1 MSLRAIEQAQLK
13 HAPSHHHGEE
23 HAIQHLSHQFE
34 DLDQQNESYVV
45 GMWTFL
51 VTEIMFF
58 GALFL
63 AYSVYRVL
71 YFDTYM
77 DAHKFLSIPL
87 GTVNTFVLLT
97 SSLAM
102 ALGVHAAQVGRRK
115 SLIGWLLLTVALS
128 FVFLGV
134 KAVEY
139 SEKFHERLYPGP
151 TFDYVVANAVYA
163 SHHPSYIAEHPEYR
177 DFEKILEERGA
188 HSGKTTAPFEGSSV
202 DYSTVNG
209 YRSSVPGVAL
219 RTEDLGDMPVQVK
232 QEVMSNRAQLF
243 FSLYFAM
250 TGLHAIHIIIGIIL
264 MLVIAYLAARNHPSV
279 QDFMPTEMVGLYW
292 HFVDI
297 VWIFLFP
304 MMYLIS

>member
-1 MSLRAIEQAQLK
+1 MSLRAIEQAQLR
-13 HAPSHHHGEE
+13 HAPNNGHGEG

-71 YFDTYM
+71 YFQTYLE
-77 DAHKFLSIPL
+77 AHKFLSIPL

-102 ALGVHAAQVGRRK
+102 ALGVHAAQTGKKK
-115 SLIGWLLLTVALS
+115 SLIGWLLLTVFFS
-128 FVFLGV
+128 FIFLGV

-139 SEKFHERLYPGP
+139 SGKFHEHLFPGP
-151 TFDYVVANAVYA
+151 TFDYMIANAEYA
-163 SHHPSYIAEHPEYR
+163 SHNPEFIVTHPQFKDY
-177 DFEKILEERGA
+177 EKILKERGA
-188 HSGKTTAPFEGSSV
+188 ESETEMTAGAFDGSAR
-202 DYSTVNG
+202 DYSTVTGFQKSPTVMGNL
-209 YRSSVPGVAL
+209 S
-219 RTEDLGDMPVQVK
+219 DMPHLQS
-232 QEVMSNRAQLF
+232 QEEFSNRAQLF

-250 TGLHAIHIIIGIIL
+250 TGLHAIHIIIGIVM
-264 MLVIAYLAARNHPSV
+264 MLIIAYLVARNHPSV
-279 QDFMPTEMVGLYW
+279 EDFMPTEMVGLYW

-304 MMYLIS
+304 LMYLIS

>member
-13 HAPSHHHGEE
+13 RAPSHQDDG
-23 HAIQHLSHQFE
+23 HAIQRLSHQFE

-58 GALFL
+58 GAMFL

-71 YFDTYM
+71 YFATYLE
-77 DAHKFLSIPL
+77 AHKFLSIPL
-87 GTVNTFVLLT
+87 GTINTFVLLT

-115 SLIGWLLLTVALS
+115 SLIGWLLVTVLLS

-139 SEKFHERLYPGP
+139 GEKFHERLYPGP
-151 TFDYVVANAVYA
+151 TFDYVVANAEYA
-163 SHHPSYIAEHPEYR
+163 KGHPEYILIHPEYKN
-177 DFEKILEERGA
+177 FEKILEERGA
-188 HSGKTTAPFEGSSV
+188 ESGNTTAPFEGDSEKYASV
-202 DYSTVNG
+202 ANYQKSTSGTTN
-209 YRSSVPGVAL
+209 
-219 RTEDLGDMPVQVK
+219 LGEMPYQHD
-232 QEVMSNRAQLF
+232 QESQSNRAQLF

-250 TGLHAIHIIIGIIL
+250 TGLHAIHIIIGIVL
-264 MLVIAYLAARNHPSV
+264 MLVIAFMASRNHPAV
-279 QDFMPTEMVGLYW
+279 DDFMPTEMVGLYW

>member
-13 HAPSHHHGEE
+13 HAPSHGEG

-71 YFDTYM
+71 YFQTYL

-102 ALGVHAAQVGRRK
+102 ALGVHAAQAGRK
-115 SLIGWLLLTVALS
+115 KALIGWLLLTVMFS

-139 SEKFHERLYPGP
+139 GEKFHEHLLPGP
-151 TFDYVVANAVYA
+151 TFDYVIANAEFARGNPEFLA
-163 SHHPSYIAEHPEYR
+163 SHPQYKDY
-177 DFEKILEERGA
+177 EKILEERGA
-188 HSGKTTAPFEGSSV
+188 ESGLTTAPFPGSSS
-202 DYSTVNG
+202 DYS
-209 YRSSVPGVAL
+209 SVTGFQKSVHA
-219 RTEDLGDMPVQVK
+219 TTTLGDLPHLQG
-232 QEVMSNRAQLF
+232 QEEFSNRAQLF

-250 TGLHAIHIIIGIIL
+250 TGLHAIHIIIGIVM
-264 MLVIAYLAARNHPSV
+264 MLVIAYLVAQNHPAV
-279 QDFMPTEMVGLYW
+279 EDFMPTEMVGLYW

-304 MMYLIS
+304 LMYLIS